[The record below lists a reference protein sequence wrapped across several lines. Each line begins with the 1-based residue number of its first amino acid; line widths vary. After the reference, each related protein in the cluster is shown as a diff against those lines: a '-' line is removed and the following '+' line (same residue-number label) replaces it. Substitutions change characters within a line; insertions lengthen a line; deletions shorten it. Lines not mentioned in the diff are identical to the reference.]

1 MAIQLKLF
9 IDDFEPCAALKS
21 RVGKHKTTGIYV
33 QINNMPQQYLSKVN
47 NIYLLALCDAS
58 DAKNEYTN
66 ANNVIETIVNEINQ
80 LQKNGI
86 QTKSGINLKGTL
98 VYTMFDN
105 LGGNAL
111 FGLTGSFSS
120 THYCRFCCAENKLCQ
135 QMTVENANLIR
146 TVENYNECL
155 IRVKND
161 KTNRHYQGIKAH
173 CFLNDIG
180 HFHIMENI
188 TVDIMHDILEGII
201 PFTLEELFS
210 HCAHTKILSEAHIQ
224 SLVECFDFGSLQ
236 KANIPSKLAV
246 EKKNLGQSAA
256 QSYCLAINM
265 PYILFQYKQELLD
278 VWQPISTLLQIL
290 QMVLSYKITESD
302 LNRLEKLIT
311 DYFSSYIEC
320 FHKHLKPKQHLLL
333 HYPRVIR
340 MMGPIIFMWV
350 MRMES
355 KHQFFKQIAQ
365 SSKNY
370 INLKKTMAIK
380 HQEKQF
386 SAEFS
391 YIDKIKISKKSSSI
405 FHNNIYE
412 LYQEAIDKCFT
423 ERDLTD
429 MIIVNSVEVNSVKY
443 KAGYLVA
450 HASHFSEINRVIM
463 LENQVWFLC
472 NSQYTIKRYDVF
484 LNSF

>member
-1 MAIQLKLF
+1 
-9 IDDFEPCAALKS
+9 
-21 RVGKHKTTGIYV
+21 
-33 QINNMPQQYLSKVN
+33 
-47 NIYLLALCDAS
+47 
-58 DAKNEYTN
+58 
-66 ANNVIETIVNEINQ
+66 
-80 LQKNGI
+80 
-86 QTKSGINLKGTL
+86 
-98 VYTMFDN
+98 
-105 LGGNAL
+105 
-111 FGLTGSFSS
+111 
-120 THYCRFCCAENKLCQ
+120 
-135 QMTVENANLIR
+135 
-146 TVENYNECL
+146 
-155 IRVKND
+155 
-161 KTNRHYQGIKAH
+161 
-173 CFLNDIG
+173 
-180 HFHIMENI
+180 
-188 TVDIMHDILEGII
+188 
-201 PFTLEELFS
+201 
-210 HCAHTKILSEAHIQ
+210 
-224 SLVECFDFGSLQ
+224 
-236 KANIPSKLAV
+236 
-246 EKKNLGQSAA
+246 
-256 QSYCLAINM
+256 
-265 PYILFQYKQELLD
+265 
-278 VWQPISTLLQIL
+278 
-290 QMVLSYKITESD
+290 
-302 LNRLEKLIT
+302 
-311 DYFSSYIEC
+311 
-320 FHKHLKPKQHLLL
+320 
-333 HYPRVIR
+333 

-484 LNSF
+484 LNSFLMEKKEKNHMVCFSEMKNFQVYEKKYLRCETYLVVENLELYNMFH